1 MRLPV
6 FEPITK
12 GVLLAFF
19 SVVVAS
25 IGAAF
30 FLGAVPPASPDLLQ
44 SLALIGAILLPAYVV
59 EVIWLVPRMGQGEEL
74 EEWLGFVVGAAIADL
89 LAIAVAL
96 LGVQHRL
103 AGHSN
108 SLDDLGLAFVIVSLV
123 VLAGT
128 LVAQPLLAHRF
139 CEHEPRRPYRS
150 PSSERDGAAAH
161 QRPDDRRRLG
171 QLVLARPARAANG
184 EASIVATVS
193 RLQWQPSARKRQG
206 FSRRSCQRARPG
218 SSARTCST
226 KSSLPPGFSTRAASA
241 SAAAGSGTVQRTRVK
256 TAVSKLSSSNGRL
269 LGRRLDHRRPPSR
282 SPQLWLAAA

>member
-6 FEPITK
+6 YEPITK
-12 GVLLAFF
+12 GVLLALF
-19 SVVVAS
+19 SVSLGS

-74 EEWLGFVVGAAIADL
+74 EEWLGFIVGAGIADL

-103 AGHSN
+103 AGHFN
-108 SLDDLGLAFVIVSLV
+108 ALDDLGLAFVIVSLV

-139 CEHEPRRPYRS
+139 ADAEPA
-150 PSSERDGAAAH
+150 E
-161 QRPDDRRRLG
+161 
-171 QLVLARPARAANG
+171 PA
-184 EASIVATVS
+184 V
-193 RLQWQPSARKRQG
+193 
-206 FSRRSCQRARPG
+206 
-218 SSARTCST
+218 
-226 KSSLPPGFSTRAASA
+226 
-241 SAAAGSGTVQRTRVK
+241 
-256 TAVSKLSSSNGRL
+256 
-269 LGRRLDHRRPPSR
+269 PPS
-282 SPQLWLAAA
+282 PWKAP